1 MGLQKL
7 KKWKGETT
15 MGIQVGEKLR
25 VNTQDGEVVTVL
37 YVSGDKCLLL
47 RESGNL
53 IKANGFFIEGN
64 LIFWNAGGYADNDMF
79 EKIMELM

>member
-1 MGLQKL
+1 MGLEKL
-7 KKWKGETT
+7 KKWRGETT
-15 MGIQVGEKLR
+15 MGIQVGENIR

-37 YVSGDKCLLL
+37 YVNGGNCLLL

-53 IKANGFFIEGN
+53 IKANNFFIEGN
-64 LIFWNAGGYADNDMF
+64 LIFWNAGNYANNSMF